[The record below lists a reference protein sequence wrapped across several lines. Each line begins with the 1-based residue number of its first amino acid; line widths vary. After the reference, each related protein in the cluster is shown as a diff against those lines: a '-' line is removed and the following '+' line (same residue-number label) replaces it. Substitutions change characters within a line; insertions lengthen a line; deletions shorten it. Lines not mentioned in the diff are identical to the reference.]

1 MQLYKSRGFGEFFQD
16 TFAFLK
22 QNGRHIFKHFFIV
35 NGIFLLI
42 LLVLGYF
49 FTKFYSDVLFGGI
62 LSGSSTGVDAYMNE
76 NGGLFI
82 LLISIF
88 IIVGLIAG
96 MISYSY
102 IPIYLKLYDLHGG
115 KTFGVSQIINSYKAN
130 IGKIFI
136 FLICGILLFFPLFI
150 VVGLMALIMTITII
164 GILGLP
170 FLLGAVSL
178 FYQMT
183 LMEYLKKDSQIWSCF
198 GYSWSLMTRQFWA
211 AVGSVGIFYLISY
224 VIQNV
229 IAIIPYIFG
238 MVSIFT
244 TTEDGSQPA
253 SSEIGATMMVIML
266 AVFFITFLVSSI
278 LNVVVQLNQGIV
290 FYSLKEDSE
299 NINSKSIIDQ
309 IGSGE

>member
-1 MQLYKSRGFGEFFQD
+1 MQLYKTRGFGEFFQD
-16 TFAFLK
+16 TFGFLK
-22 QNGRHIFKHFFIV
+22 QNGGHIFKNFFII

-49 FTKFYSDVLFGGI
+49 FTKFYSDLLFGGI
-62 LSGSSTGVDAYMNE
+62 LSGSSTGVDNYMNE
-76 NGGLFI
+76 NAGLFI
-82 LLISIF
+82 LLIALF
-88 IIVGLIAG
+88 IVVGLIAG

-102 IPIYLKLYDLHGG
+102 IPIYLKLYNDYEG
-115 KTFGVSQIINSYKAN
+115 KHFGVSDIVESYKYH
-130 IGKIFI
+130 IGRLFV
-136 FLICGILLFFPLFI
+136 FLICGILVVIPLFI
-150 VVGLMALIMTITII
+150 FIGITAFVLTITII

-170 FLLGAVSL
+170 LLIGAVSL

-183 LMEYLKKDSQIWSCF
+183 LMEYLREESGIWSSF
-198 GYSWSLMTRQFWA
+198 GYSWSLMSRQFWA
-211 AVGSVGIFYLISY
+211 AIGSVGIFYLISY
-224 VIQNV
+224 VVQNV

-244 TTEDGSQPA
+244 TIEDGSQPDSA
-253 SSEIGATMMVIML
+253 DIGATMMVIML

-290 FYSLKEDSE
+290 YYSLKEDVE
-299 NINSKSIIDQ
+299 NINTKSAIDQ